1 MVSYVSSSFFEQAFY
16 LFFRESMIAA
26 YYYLGTSNSKSISFP
41 GYLFSLSPLAP
52 GDRYFCLWGLRSILA
67 PPGSSREVRKAK
79 PRGVRF
85 SIVLVPFLVQST
97 QPNVTHNYFRK
108 ALKYRDWLWLNVS
121 CSRFNTPD
129 IREATV
135 AKTSFYKAIWLT
147 FKICDGYLNWLS
159 WSNVADFSV
168 EMNF

>member
-16 LFFRESMIAA
+16 VFFRESMIAA

-52 GDRYFCLWGLRSILA
+52 GDRYFRLWGLWSILA
-67 PPGSSREVRKAK
+67 RPGSSREDRKAK

-85 SIVLVPFLVQST
+85 SIVPVRFLVQSR

-129 IREATV
+129 IRETTV
-135 AKTSFYKAIWLT
+135 AKTSFRKLLGVLLKFVGVIL
-147 FKICDGYLNWLS
+147 IG
-159 WSNVADFSV
+159 
-168 EMNF
+168 